1 MTTLAHDGKITPAHL
16 SRRAIVY
23 VRQSSARQVEH
34 NRESQRLQYAL
45 VERARALGWT
55 RVDVI
60 DDDLG
65 SSAAMASVRREGFER
80 LLAAVAL
87 DDVGIVLSREA
98 SRLSRTDRDWC
109 RLCELC
115 QVFDTLIGDADHV
128 YDLAKLDDQLVLG
141 IKGTLSVV
149 ELKVLR
155 QRLLAGQYSKASRGE
170 YYTKIAPGY
179 VLDADRRLVKDPNA
193 LVQQAVA
200 LVFSTFRRAG
210 SMRQTLLWFREHGIE
225 VPVNVLHGGTW
236 RIEFRRPTQSYITST
251 LHNPTYAGAYVYGRR
266 PREARVVDGVLT
278 KRAGKLRRPEQAR
291 VFLRDHHE
299 GYISWAEW
307 EENQR
312 IMSKNTQRWAPD
324 ESMGAARAG
333 KGLLVGLLRCGRCG
347 RKLRVH
353 YAGSTQFRYL
363 CPGDHRTGGSRCI
376 SFSGAH
382 PDRRLGEE
390 ILAVLS
396 PLGIAA
402 SIEAIE
408 RLEHRDDERRALLD
422 KQLQQA
428 SYDAQRAFEQYDQV
442 DARNRLVA
450 SELEARWN
458 EKLRAVDA
466 ARSAIAQLDAER
478 NELTDEERL
487 ALRDL
492 GTHFRDVWTSP
503 HCPPEIKKRIARTV
517 VKEIIVSA
525 QPSEVLRF
533 VIHWSGGVHTRIE
546 MPKPTIKVVRGT
558 PEDTLDIIRRLAVRY
573 GDAEIARVLT
583 RLGRHTGTGRRFSA
597 ELVRGA
603 RHRHGIRGQARTKT
617 DPDVLTLNA
626 AAKAVGVSDST
637 IRRLVAAGLLPCTR
651 VVPMA
656 RWEIRRQ
663 DLDAAPVRTLLEK
676 LRRTGKLELPQ
687 GAADAQQSLFPENQG
702 EPSTEAS

>member
-1 MTTLAHDGKITPAHL
+1 MTTLVREGKLTPGRL
-16 SRRAIVY
+16 TRRAIVY
-23 VRQSSARQVEH
+23 VRQSSRGQVEH

-65 SSAAMASVRREGFER
+65 ASAAVASARREGFER

-109 RLCELC
+109 RLCEIC
-115 QVFDTLIGDADHV
+115 QVFDTLIGDADQI
-128 YDLAKLDDQLVLG
+128 YDLSTLDDQLVLG

-155 QRLLAGQYSKASRGE
+155 QRLLAGQYSKAGRGE
-170 YYTKIAPGY
+170 YYTKLASGY

-200 LVFSTFRRAG
+200 LVFSTFRRTA
-210 SMRQTLLWFREHGIE
+210 SIRQTLLWFREHGVEI
-225 VPVNVLHGGTW
+225 PVNVAHGGK
-236 RIEFRRPTQSYITST
+236 FRLVFQRANQNSMTSM

-266 PREARVVDGVLT
+266 VREACVVDGVPT
-278 KRAGKLRRPEQAR
+278 KRVRRVRSPEEAR

-312 IMSKNTQRWAPD
+312 IMSKNSRRWDQD
-324 ESMGAARAG
+324 ENAGAARAG
-333 KGLLVGLLRCGRCG
+333 MGLLVGLLRCGLCG

-353 YAGSTQFRYL
+353 YGSINETRYL
-363 CPGDHRTGGSRCI
+363 CPGDHASGGSRCI
-376 SFSGAH
+376 SFSGAR
-382 PDRRLGEE
+382 PDHRLGEE
-390 ILAVLS
+390 ILSVLS

-408 RLEHRDDERRALLD
+408 RLEHRDDDRRALLD
-422 KQLQQA
+422 KQIEQA
-428 SYDAQRAFEQYDQV
+428 TYEAQRAFEQYDQV

-458 EKLRAVDA
+458 EKLRAVEA
-466 ARSAIAQLDAER
+466 ATNAITQLDAVR
-478 NELTDEERL
+478 GSLTDDERI

-503 HCPPEIKKRIARTV
+503 LCPPEVKKRIARAV
-517 VKEIIVSA
+517 IKEIIVSA
-525 QPSEVLRF
+525 EVAATLSF

-558 PEDTLDIIRRLAVRY
+558 PDDTLDIIRRLAVRY

-583 RLGRHTGTGRRFSA
+583 RLGRCTGTGRRFSE

-603 RHRHGIRGQARTKT
+603 RARDHIPGQMRTQT
-617 DPDVLTLNA
+617 DPDILTLNA
-626 AAKAVGVSDST
+626 AAKAVGVSDGT
-637 IRRLVAAGLLPCTR
+637 IRRLVAAGVLPCTR

-656 RWEIRRQ
+656 QWEIRRQ
-663 DLDAAPVRTLLEK
+663 DLDAAPVRAQLDQ
-676 LRRTGKLELPQ
+676 LRRTGKLALCR
-687 GAADAQQSLFPENQG
+687 GADDAQQSLFPENQAD
-702 EPSTEAS
+702 S